1 MLRSKSILFLVAGV
15 LIVAAGCGKKNPNE
29 SSNANQPNYMQ
40 GTENATNNPGH
51 ARGQQMLTIP
61 ASTELVVALDQTVET
76 NTNQAGDVFGGH
88 LARAVDIDGKTVIP
102 EGSRVD
108 LEITSLVKG
117 GRLKTPPEIAFTVKD
132 VVLPNGSSYP
142 VSTSD
147 YYDKGRSHTKREVGM
162 IGGGAAAGAIIGGIL
177 GKTKGAVIG
186 GAAGAAAGTGAAAAT
201 GRQNL
206 VYSAGET
213 FTFTVKEPLIVSSQS
228 K

>member
-1 MLRSKSILFLVAGV
+1 MAGIFILAASCSKKTQNETSNPDQQNYVQGAGN
-15 LIVAAGCGKKNPNE
+15 ASQNPVQH
-29 SSNANQPNYMQ
+29 S
-40 GTENATNNPGH
+40 
-51 ARGQQMLTIP
+51 RQQEITIP

-76 NTNQAGDVFGGH
+76 NTDQAGEVFGGH
-88 LARAVDIDGKTVIP
+88 LARAVDVDGKTVIP

-108 LEITSLVKG
+108 LVITSLVKG

-132 VVLPNGSSYP
+132 VVLPDGGSYP